1 MTDEQRDIE
10 RRAGQIIWRAASL
23 TPGVPGHASKTAMLV
38 AEMCALIRENHAAAH
53 LEPVPQEELASPTGR
68 IGQPG
73 PPALQAI
80 DPRDL
85 TRTDPEDLKLLL
97 TKYAKPERRHP

>member
-1 MTDEQRDIE
+1 VTDEQRDIE

-38 AEMCALIRENHAAAH
+38 AEMCALIREVQHGHAVV
-53 LEPVPQEELASPTGR
+53 LMQEELASPTGR
-68 IGQPG
+68 TPE
-73 PPALQAI
+73 PVALQQ
-80 DPRDL
+80 L
-85 TRTDPEDLKLLL
+85 TPPRTDPEDLKLLL

>member
-38 AEMCALIRENHAAAH
+38 AEMCALIRKVHAAAH

-68 IGQPG
+68 TPE
-73 PPALQAI
+73 PVALQQ
-80 DPRDL
+80 L
-85 TRTDPEDLKLLL
+85 TPPRTDPEDLKLLL